1 MEQHKKSLENLDI
14 SGVQNISKD
23 ISGAALGELSLKN
36 LDKNLQILKEVGV
49 AEICKATKIASKNI
63 HSILEKR
70 YESLSRVHARGFI
83 QILEREYKIDLSAW
97 MKEFDK
103 VCVFK
108 EGVSE
113 EKNQETDPEETA
125 KKPLKVEL
133 DYSIN
138 QANTSLSKKSSK
150 WKPFVLVIGVIVI
163 VLAVVI
169 IQNSSSLKEEKER
182 ESAIKSG
189 TKKSSFDDA
198 NLAEENKPEPTP
210 KLEEKPKEQDKQEKP
225 KEQDKQ
231 EKPKEQ
237 DKQEKEAIKEYPN
250 TIYIIPKR
258 DIWVEVIDLNEK
270 KNSFQKVFK
279 KSYSLETKNHRLLLR
294 FGHGHLS
301 LKNNHQEQNY
311 NDSKTRRF
319 LYEPA
324 KGLTLINEAQY
335 KELQQ

>member
-1 MEQHKKSLENLDI
+1 MEQNKKSLENLDL
-14 SGVQNISKD
+14 SDVQNISKD
-23 ISGAALGELSLKN
+23 ISGAALEELSLKN

-49 AEICKATKIASKNI
+49 AEICKATRIASKNI

-169 IQNSSSLKEEKER
+169 IQNSSSLKEER
-182 ESAIKSG
+182 GQESAIKSG
-189 TKKSSFDDA
+189 VKKSSSNDA
-198 NLAEENKPEPTP
+198 NFAEENKLESTP
-210 KLEEKPKEQDKQEKP
+210 KLEEKL
-225 KEQDKQ
+225 
-231 EKPKEQ
+231 KEQ
-237 DKQEKEAIKEYPN
+237 DKQEKEAIKENPN
-250 TIYIIPKR
+250 TIYIIPKK
-258 DIWVEVIDLNEK
+258 DIWVEMIDLDEK

-279 KSYSLETKNHRLLLR
+279 KNYSLETKNHRLLLR

-301 LKNNHQEQNY
+301 LKNNNQEQNY
-311 NDSKTRRF
+311 NDSKARRF

-335 KELQQ
+335 KALQR

>member
-1 MEQHKKSLENLDI
+1 MEQNKKSLENLDL
-14 SGVQNISKD
+14 SDVQNISKD
-23 ISGAALGELSLKN
+23 ISGAALEELSLKN

-103 VCVFK
+103 ACAFK

-113 EKNQETDPEETA
+113 EQNQETDPEEKT
-125 KKPLKVEL
+125 KNPLKVEI

-138 QANTSLSKKSSK
+138 QVNTSLSKKSSK
-150 WKPFVLVIGVIVI
+150 WKPFALVLGVVVII
-163 VLAVVI
+163 LAVVI
-169 IQNSSSLKEEKER
+169 IQNSSSLKEER
-182 ESAIKSG
+182 GQESAIKSG
-189 TKKSSFDDA
+189 TKKNSFNKA
-198 NLAEENKPEPTP
+198 NPTEENKPEPTP
-210 KLEEKPKEQDKQEKP
+210 KLEEKPKEQDKQEK
-225 KEQDKQ
+225 
-231 EKPKEQ
+231 
-237 DKQEKEAIKEYPN
+237 EAIKEDPN
-250 TIYIIPKR
+250 TIYIIPKK
-258 DIWVEVIDLNEK
+258 DIWVEVIDLDEK

-279 KSYSLETKNHRLLLR
+279 KNYSLETKNHRLLLR

-301 LKNNHQEQNY
+301 LKNNHQEQEY
-311 NDSKTRRF
+311 NDGKTRRF
-319 LYEPA
+319 LYEPN

-335 KELQQ
+335 KALQQ

>member
-1 MEQHKKSLENLDI
+1 MEQNKKSLENLDL
-14 SGVQNISKD
+14 SDVQNISKD
-23 ISGAALGELSLKN
+23 ISGAALEELSLKN
-36 LDKNLQILKEVGV
+36 LDKNLQILR
-49 AEICKATKIASKNI
+49 EIGIQEIYKATKIASKNI
-63 HSILEKR
+63 NYILGKR

-108 EGVSE
+108 EGVGE
-113 EKNQETDPEETA
+113 EQNQETDHEEKT
-125 KKPLKVEL
+125 KNPLKVEI

-138 QANTSLSKKSSK
+138 QANIKLSKGLSK
-150 WKPFVLVIGVIVI
+150 WKPFVLVLGVVVI

-169 IQNSSSLKEEKER
+169 IQNSSSLKEEREQ

-189 TKKSSFDDA
+189 TKKSSF
-198 NLAEENKPEPTP
+198 NEVSPTEEKKLEPTP
-210 KLEEKPKEQDKQEKP
+210 KLEEKH
-225 KEQDKQ
+225 
-231 EKPKEQ
+231 KEQ
-237 DKQEKEAIKEYPN
+237 DKQEKEAIKEDPN
-250 TIYIIPKR
+250 TIYIIPKK
-258 DIWVEVIDLNEK
+258 DIWVEVVDLDEK

-279 KSYSLETKNHRLLLR
+279 KNYSLETKNHRLLLR

-301 LKNNHQEQNY
+301 LKNNHQEQEY
-311 NDSKTRRF
+311 NDGKTKRF
-319 LYEPA
+319 LYEPN

>member
-1 MEQHKKSLENLDI
+1 MEQNKKSLENLDL
-14 SGVQNISKD
+14 SDVQNVSKD
-23 ISGAALGELSLKN
+23 ISGAALEELSLKN
-36 LDKNLQILKEVGV
+36 LDKNLQILKEIGV

-103 VCVFK
+103 AYTFK

-113 EKNQETDPEETA
+113 EQNQETDPEEKT
-125 KKPLKVEL
+125 KNPLKVEI

-150 WKPFVLVIGVIVI
+150 WKPFVLVLGVVVI
-163 VLAVVI
+163 ILAVVI
-169 IQNSSSLKEEKER
+169 IQNSSSLKEER
-182 ESAIKSG
+182 GQESAIKSG
-189 TKKSSFDDA
+189 TKKNSFNKA
-198 NLAEENKPEPTP
+198 NPTEENKPEPTP
-210 KLEEKPKEQDKQEKP
+210 KLEEKPKEQDKQEK
-225 KEQDKQ
+225 EV
-231 EKPKEQ
+231 
-237 DKQEKEAIKEYPN
+237 IKEDPN
-250 TIYIIPKR
+250 TIYIIPKK
-258 DIWVEVIDLNEK
+258 DIWVEVVDLDEK

-279 KSYSLETKNHRLLLR
+279 KNYSLETKNHRLLLR

-301 LKNNHQEQNY
+301 LKNNHQEQEY
-311 NDSKTRRF
+311 NDGKTKRF
-319 LYEPA
+319 LYEPN

>member
-1 MEQHKKSLENLDI
+1 MEQHKKSLENLDL

-23 ISGAALGELSLKN
+23 ISGAALEELSLKN

-113 EKNQETDPEETA
+113 EKNQETDPEEIA

-169 IQNSSSLKEEKER
+169 VQNSSSLKEEKER

-210 KLEEKPKEQDKQEKP
+210 KLEEKPKEQDKQ
-225 KEQDKQ
+225 KQ
-231 EKPKEQ
+231 
-237 DKQEKEAIKEYPN
+237 EAIKEYPN

-258 DIWVEVIDLNEK
+258 DIWVEVIDLDEK

-319 LYEPA
+319 LYEPN

>member
-23 ISGAALGELSLKN
+23 ISGAALEELSLKN
-36 LDKNLQILKEVGV
+36 LDKNLQILKEIGV

-150 WKPFVLVIGVIVI
+150 WKPFVIVLGVIVI

-198 NLAEENKPEPTP
+198 NLENKPEPTP
-210 KLEEKPKEQDKQEKP
+210 KLE
-225 KEQDKQ
+225 

-250 TIYIIPKR
+250 TIYIIPKK
-258 DIWVEVIDLNEK
+258 DIWVEVVDLDEK

>member
-14 SGVQNISKD
+14 SDVQNISKD
-23 ISGAALGELSLKN
+23 ISGAALEELSLKN

-49 AEICKATKIASKNI
+49 TEICKATKIASKNI

-83 QILEREYKIDLSAW
+83 QILEREYKMDLSAW

-113 EKNQETDPEETA
+113 EKNQETSPEETA

-150 WKPFVLVIGVIVI
+150 WKPFVLVLGVIVI

-189 TKKSSFDDA
+189 TKKNSFDDA

-210 KLEEKPKEQDKQEKP
+210 KLEEKPKEQDKQEK
-225 KEQDKQ
+225 
-231 EKPKEQ
+231 
-237 DKQEKEAIKEYPN
+237 EAIKEDPN
-250 TIYIIPKR
+250 IIYIIPKR
-258 DIWVEVIDLNEK
+258 DIWVEVIDLDEK

-311 NDSKTRRF
+311 NDNKTRRF

>member
-23 ISGAALGELSLKN
+23 ISGAALEELSLKN

-133 DYSIN
+133 DYGIN

-150 WKPFVLVIGVIVI
+150 WKPFVLVIGVVVI

-189 TKKSSFDDA
+189 TKNTFNEA
-198 NLAEENKPEPTP
+198 NPTEENKPEPTP
-210 KLEEKPKEQDKQEKP
+210 KLE
-225 KEQDKQ
+225 

-258 DIWVEVIDLNEK
+258 DIWVEVIDLDEK

-324 KGLTLINEAQY
+324 KGLTLINETQY

>member
-1 MEQHKKSLENLDI
+1 MEQNKKSLENLDL
-14 SGVQNISKD
+14 SDVQNISKD
-23 ISGAALGELSLKN
+23 ISGAALEELSLKN

-103 VCVFK
+103 ACAFK

-113 EKNQETDPEETA
+113 EQNQETSPEETA

-150 WKPFVLVIGVIVI
+150 WKPFVLVLGVVVIILVIVT
-163 VLAVVI
+163 
-169 IQNSSSLKEEKER
+169 IQNSSSLKEEREQ

-189 TKKSSFDDA
+189 TKKNSSNKA
-198 NLAEENKPEPTP
+198 NPTEENKPEPTP
-210 KLEEKPKEQDKQEKP
+210 KLEEKPKEQDR
-225 KEQDKQ
+225 
-231 EKPKEQ
+231 
-237 DKQEKEAIKEYPN
+237 QEKEAIKEDPN
-250 TIYIIPKR
+250 TIYIIPKK
-258 DIWVEVIDLNEK
+258 DIWVEVIDLDEK

-279 KSYSLETKNHRLLLR
+279 KNYSLETKNHRLLLR

-301 LKNNHQEQNY
+301 LKNNHQEQDY

-319 LYEPA
+319 LYEPN

-335 KELQQ
+335 KELQR

>member
-23 ISGAALGELSLKN
+23 ISGAALEELSLKN

-49 AEICKATKIASKNI
+49 TEICKATKIASKNI

-97 MKEFDK
+97 MKEFNK
-103 VCVFK
+103 ACAFK

-210 KLEEKPKEQDKQEKP
+210 KLEEKPKEQDKQEK
-225 KEQDKQ
+225 EV
-231 EKPKEQ
+231 
-237 DKQEKEAIKEYPN
+237 IKEDPN

-258 DIWVEVIDLNEK
+258 DIWVEVIDLDEK

>member
-1 MEQHKKSLENLDI
+1 MEQNKKSLENLDL
-14 SGVQNISKD
+14 SDVQNISKD
-23 ISGAALGELSLKN
+23 ISGAALEELSLKN

-103 VCVFK
+103 ACTFK

-113 EKNQETDPEETA
+113 EQNQETDPEEKT
-125 KKPLKVEL
+125 KNPLKVEI

-150 WKPFVLVIGVIVI
+150 WKPFVLVLGVVVI

-169 IQNSSSLKEEKER
+169 IQNSSSLKEERGQEG
-182 ESAIKSG
+182 AIKSG
-189 TKKSSFDDA
+189 TKKNSFNKA
-198 NLAEENKPEPTP
+198 NPTEENKPEPTP
-210 KLEEKPKEQDKQEKP
+210 KLEEKPKEQDKQEK
-225 KEQDKQ
+225 
-231 EKPKEQ
+231 
-237 DKQEKEAIKEYPN
+237 EAIKEDPN
-250 TIYIIPKR
+250 TIYIIPKK
-258 DIWVEVIDLNEK
+258 DIWVEVVDLDEK

-279 KSYSLETKNHRLLLR
+279 KNYSLETKNHRLLLR

-301 LKNNHQEQNY
+301 LKNNHQEQEY
-311 NDSKTRRF
+311 NDGKTKRF
-319 LYEPA
+319 LYEPN

>member
-1 MEQHKKSLENLDI
+1 MEQNKKSLENLDL
-14 SGVQNISKD
+14 SDVQNISKD
-23 ISGAALGELSLKN
+23 ISGAALEELSLKN

-103 VCVFK
+103 ACAFK

-113 EKNQETDPEETA
+113 EQNQETNPEEKT
-125 KKPLKVEL
+125 KNPLKVEI

-138 QANTSLSKKSSK
+138 QANIKLSKGLSK
-150 WKPFVLVIGVIVI
+150 WKPFVLVLGVIVI

-169 IQNSSSLKEEKER
+169 IQNSSSLKEEKGQ
-182 ESAIKSG
+182 ESAIKSS
-189 TKKSSFDDA
+189 TKKNSFNKA
-198 NLAEENKPEPTP
+198 NPTEENKPEPTP
-210 KLEEKPKEQDKQEKP
+210 KPE
-225 KEQDKQ
+225 DKQ

-237 DKQEKEAIKEYPN
+237 DKQEKEAIKEDPN
-250 TIYIIPKR
+250 TIYIIPKK
-258 DIWVEVIDLNEK
+258 DIWVEVIDLDEK

-279 KSYSLETKNHRLLLR
+279 KNYSLETKNHRLLLR

-301 LKNNHQEQNY
+301 LKNNHQEQEY
-311 NDSKTRRF
+311 NDGKTKRF
-319 LYEPA
+319 LYEPN

>member
-1 MEQHKKSLENLDI
+1 MEQNKKSLENLDL
-14 SGVQNISKD
+14 SDVQNISKD
-23 ISGAALGELSLKN
+23 ISGAALEELSLKN

-103 VCVFK
+103 ACTFK
-108 EGVSE
+108 EGVRE
-113 EKNQETDPEETA
+113 EQNQETSPEETA
-125 KKPLKVEL
+125 KNPLKVEI

-150 WKPFVLVIGVIVI
+150 WKPFVLVLGVVVI

-169 IQNSSSLKEEKER
+169 IQNSSSLKEEREQ

-189 TKKSSFDDA
+189 TKKSSFNEA
-198 NLAEENKPEPTP
+198 NPTEENKPEPTP
-210 KLEEKPKEQDKQEKP
+210 KPEEKPKEQDKQG
-225 KEQDKQ
+225 
-231 EKPKEQ
+231 
-237 DKQEKEAIKEYPN
+237 KEAIKEDPN
-250 TIYIIPKR
+250 TIYIIPKK
-258 DIWVEVIDLNEK
+258 DIWVEVIDLDEK

-279 KSYSLETKNHRLLLR
+279 KNYSLETKNHRLLLR

-301 LKNNHQEQNY
+301 LKSNHQEQDY

-319 LYEPA
+319 LYEPN
-324 KGLTLINEAQY
+324 KGLTLINETQY

>member
-1 MEQHKKSLENLDI
+1 MEQNKKSLENLDL
-14 SGVQNISKD
+14 SDVQNISKD
-23 ISGAALGELSLKN
+23 ISGAALEELSLKN

-108 EGVSE
+108 ESVGE
-113 EKNQETDPEETA
+113 EKNQETSPEETA

-150 WKPFVLVIGVIVI
+150 WKPFILVLGVVVIILV
-163 VLAVVI
+163 VVI
-169 IQNSSSLKEEKER
+169 IQNSSSLKEER
-182 ESAIKSG
+182 GQESAIKSG
-189 TKKSSFDDA
+189 TKKSSFNEA
-198 NLAEENKPEPTP
+198 NPTEENKPEPTP
-210 KLEEKPKEQDKQEKP
+210 KPKEKQTEHDKQG
-225 KEQDKQ
+225 
-231 EKPKEQ
+231 
-237 DKQEKEAIKEYPN
+237 KEAIKEDPN

-258 DIWVEVIDLNEK
+258 DIWVEVIDLDEK

-279 KSYSLETKNHRLLLR
+279 KNYSLETKNHRLLLR

-301 LKNNHQEQNY
+301 LKNNHQEQDY

-319 LYEPA
+319 LYEPN

>member
-1 MEQHKKSLENLDI
+1 MEQNKKSLENLDL
-14 SGVQNISKD
+14 SDVQNVSKD
-23 ISGAALGELSLKN
+23 ISGAALEELSLKN

-103 VCVFK
+103 ACAFK

-113 EKNQETDPEETA
+113 EQNQETDPEEKT
-125 KKPLKVEL
+125 KNPLKVEI

-150 WKPFVLVIGVIVI
+150 WKPFVLVLGVVVI

-169 IQNSSSLKEEKER
+169 IQNSSSLKEER
-182 ESAIKSG
+182 GQESAIKSG
-189 TKKSSFDDA
+189 TKKSSFNKA
-198 NLAEENKPEPTP
+198 NPTEENKPEPTP
-210 KLEEKPKEQDKQEKP
+210 KLEEKPT
-225 KEQDKQ
+225 
-231 EKPKEQ
+231 EQ
-237 DKQEKEAIKEYPN
+237 DKQEKEAIKEDPN
-250 TIYIIPKR
+250 TIYIIPKK
-258 DIWVEVIDLNEK
+258 DIWVEVVDLDEK

-279 KSYSLETKNHRLLLR
+279 KNYSLETKNHRLLLR

-301 LKNNHQEQNY
+301 LKNNHQEQEY
-311 NDSKTRRF
+311 NDGKTKRF
-319 LYEPA
+319 LYEPN

>member
-23 ISGAALGELSLKN
+23 ISGAALEELSLKN

-49 AEICKATKIASKNI
+49 TEICKTTKIASKNI

-138 QANTSLSKKSSK
+138 QANTSLSKKTSK
-150 WKPFVLVIGVIVI
+150 WKPFVLVLGVVVI

-169 IQNSSSLKEEKER
+169 IQNSSSLKEEREQ

-198 NLAEENKPEPTP
+198 NLAEENKLEPTP
-210 KLEEKPKEQDKQEKP
+210 KLE
-225 KEQDKQ
+225 

-258 DIWVEVIDLNEK
+258 DIWVEVIDLDEK

>member
-14 SGVQNISKD
+14 SDVQNISKD
-23 ISGAALGELSLKN
+23 ISGAALEELSLKN

-49 AEICKATKIASKNI
+49 TEICKATKIASKNI

-70 YESLSRVHARGFI
+70 YESLSRVNARGFI
-83 QILEREYKIDLSAW
+83 QILEREYKMDLSTW
-97 MKEFDK
+97 MKEFNK
-103 VCVFK
+103 ACVFK

-150 WKPFVLVIGVIVI
+150 WKPFVLVVGVVVI

-169 IQNSSSLKEEKER
+169 IQNSSSLKEERER

-189 TKKSSFDDA
+189 TKKNSFNDA
-198 NLAEENKPEPTP
+198 NLAEENKLEPTP
-210 KLEEKPKEQDKQEKP
+210 KLEEKPKEQDKQEK
-225 KEQDKQ
+225 
-231 EKPKEQ
+231 
-237 DKQEKEAIKEYPN
+237 EAIKEDPN

-258 DIWVEVIDLNEK
+258 DIWVEVVDLDEK
-270 KNSFQKVFK
+270 KKSFQKVFK

-311 NDSKTRRF
+311 NDNKTRRF

>member
-1 MEQHKKSLENLDI
+1 MEQHKKSLENLDL
-14 SGVQNISKD
+14 SDVQNISKD
-23 ISGAALGELSLKN
+23 ISGAALEELSLKN
-36 LDKNLQILKEVGV
+36 LDKNLQILREIGV

-108 EGVSE
+108 EGVGE
-113 EKNQETDPEETA
+113 EQNQETNPEETA
-125 KKPLKVEL
+125 KNPLKVEI

-138 QANTSLSKKSSK
+138 QANIKLSKGLSK
-150 WKPFVLVIGVIVI
+150 WKPFVLVLGVVVI

-169 IQNSSSLKEEKER
+169 IQNSSSLKEEREQ

-189 TKKSSFDDA
+189 TKKSSFNKA
-198 NLAEENKPEPTP
+198 NPTEENKPEPTP
-210 KLEEKPKEQDKQEKP
+210 KLEEKLKEQNKR
-225 KEQDKQ
+225 
-231 EKPKEQ
+231 
-237 DKQEKEAIKEYPN
+237 EKEAIKENPN
-250 TIYIIPKR
+250 TIYIIPKK
-258 DIWVEVIDLNEK
+258 DVWVEMIDLDEK

-279 KSYSLETKNHRLLLR
+279 KNYSLETKNHRLLLR

-301 LKNNHQEQNY
+301 LKNNHQEQEY

-319 LYEPA
+319 LYEPN

-335 KELQQ
+335 KELQR

>member
-1 MEQHKKSLENLDI
+1 MEQDKKSLENLDI
-14 SGVQNISKD
+14 SDVQNISKD
-23 ISGAALGELSLKN
+23 ISGAALEELSLKN

-49 AEICKATKIASKNI
+49 AEICKATRIASKNI

-103 VCVFK
+103 ACAFK

-113 EKNQETDPEETA
+113 EQNQETDHEEKT
-125 KKPLKVEL
+125 KNPLKVEI

-138 QANTSLSKKSSK
+138 QANIKLSKGLSK
-150 WKPFVLVIGVIVI
+150 WKPFVLVLGVIVI
-163 VLAVVI
+163 VLAIVI
-169 IQNSSSLKEEKER
+169 VQNSSSLKEER
-182 ESAIKSG
+182 GQESAIKSG
-189 TKKSSFDDA
+189 TKKNSFNKA
-198 NLAEENKPEPTP
+198 NLAEENKLEPTP
-210 KLEEKPKEQDKQEKP
+210 KPEEKQT
-225 KEQDKQ
+225 
-231 EKPKEQ
+231 EQ
-237 DKQEKEAIKEYPN
+237 DKQEKEAIKENPN
-250 TIYIIPKR
+250 TIYIIPKK
-258 DIWVEVIDLNEK
+258 DVWVEVIDLDEK

-279 KSYSLETKNHRLLLR
+279 KNYFLETKNHRLLLR

-301 LKNNHQEQNY
+301 LKSNHQEQDY

-319 LYEPA
+319 LYEPN

-335 KELQQ
+335 KELQR

>member
-23 ISGAALGELSLKN
+23 ISGAALEELSLKN

-49 AEICKATKIASKNI
+49 TEICKATKIASKNI

-198 NLAEENKPEPTP
+198 NPTEENKPEPTP
-210 KLEEKPKEQDKQEKP
+210 KLEEKPKEQDKQEK
-225 KEQDKQ
+225 
-231 EKPKEQ
+231 
-237 DKQEKEAIKEYPN
+237 EAIKENPN

-258 DIWVEVIDLNEK
+258 DVWVEVIDLDEK

-279 KSYSLETKNHRLLLR
+279 KNYLLETKNHRLLLR

-319 LYEPA
+319 LYEPN

>member
-23 ISGAALGELSLKN
+23 ISGAALEELSLKN

-49 AEICKATKIASKNI
+49 TEICKATKIASKNI

-83 QILEREYKIDLSAW
+83 QILEREYKMDLSAW
-97 MKEFDK
+97 MKEFNK
-103 VCVFK
+103 ACVFK

-150 WKPFVLVIGVIVI
+150 WKPFVLVLGVVVI

-169 IQNSSSLKEEKER
+169 IQNSSSLKEERER

-189 TKKSSFDDA
+189 TKKNSFNDA

-210 KLEEKPKEQDKQEKP
+210 KLEEKPKEQDKQEK
-225 KEQDKQ
+225 
-231 EKPKEQ
+231 
-237 DKQEKEAIKEYPN
+237 EAIKEDPN

-258 DIWVEVIDLNEK
+258 DIWVEVIDLDEK

-311 NDSKTRRF
+311 NDNKTRRF

>member
-1 MEQHKKSLENLDI
+1 MEQNKKSLENLDL
-14 SGVQNISKD
+14 SDVQNISKD
-23 ISGAALGELSLKN
+23 ISGAALEELSLKN
-36 LDKNLQILKEVGV
+36 LDKNLQILKEVGA
-49 AEICKATKIASKNI
+49 AEICKATRIASKNI

-70 YESLSRVHARGFI
+70 YESLSKVHARGFI

-103 VCVFK
+103 ACTFK

-113 EKNQETDPEETA
+113 EQNQETDPEEKT
-125 KKPLKVEL
+125 KNPLKVEI

-150 WKPFVLVIGVIVI
+150 WKPFVLVLGVVVI
-163 VLAVVI
+163 ILVVVI
-169 IQNSSSLKEEKER
+169 IQNSSSLKEER
-182 ESAIKSG
+182 GQESAIKSS
-189 TKKSSFDDA
+189 TKNTFNES
-198 NLAEENKPEPTP
+198 NPTEENKPETTP
-210 KLEEKPKEQDKQEKP
+210 KLEEKHKEQDKTEK
-225 KEQDKQ
+225 K
-231 EKPKEQ
+231 
-237 DKQEKEAIKEYPN
+237 AIKENPN

-258 DIWVEVIDLNEK
+258 DIWVEVVDLDEK

-279 KSYSLETKNHRLLLR
+279 KNYPLETKNHRLLLR

-301 LKNNHQEQNY
+301 LKNNHQEQDY

-319 LYEPA
+319 LYEPN

>member
-23 ISGAALGELSLKN
+23 ISGAALEELSLKN

-49 AEICKATKIASKNI
+49 TEICKATKIASKNI

-97 MKEFDK
+97 MKEFNK

-150 WKPFVLVIGVIVI
+150 WKPFVLVLGVVVI

-210 KLEEKPKEQDKQEKP
+210 KLEEKPKEQDKQEK
-225 KEQDKQ
+225 ET
-231 EKPKEQ
+231 
-237 DKQEKEAIKEYPN
+237 IKEYPN

-258 DIWVEVIDLNEK
+258 DIWVEVIDLDEK

-294 FGHGHLS
+294 FGHWHLS

>member
-1 MEQHKKSLENLDI
+1 MEQNKKSLENLDL
-14 SGVQNISKD
+14 SDVQNISKD
-23 ISGAALGELSLKN
+23 ISGAALEELSLKN
-36 LDKNLQILKEVGV
+36 LDKNLQILREIGV

-70 YESLSRVHARGFI
+70 YESLSKVHARGFI

-108 EGVSE
+108 EGVGE
-113 EKNQETDPEETA
+113 EKNQETNPEETA

-150 WKPFVLVIGVIVI
+150 WKPFVIVLGVIVI
-163 VLAVVI
+163 ILAVVI
-169 IQNSSSLKEEKER
+169 IQNSSSLKEEREQ

-189 TKKSSFDDA
+189 TKKNSFNEA
-198 NLAEENKPEPTP
+198 NPTEENKPEPTP
-210 KLEEKPKEQDKQEKP
+210 KPEEKLKEH
-225 KEQDKQ
+225 
-231 EKPKEQ
+231 
-237 DKQEKEAIKEYPN
+237 DKQEKEAIKEDPN

-258 DIWVEVIDLNEK
+258 DIWVEVIDLDEK

-279 KSYSLETKNHRLLLR
+279 KNYSLETKNHRLLLR

-301 LKNNHQEQNY
+301 LKNNHQEQDY

-319 LYEPA
+319 LYEPN

>member
-23 ISGAALGELSLKN
+23 ISGAALEELSLKN

-83 QILEREYKIDLSAW
+83 QILEREYKMDLSAW

-150 WKPFVLVIGVIVI
+150 WKPFVLVLGVVVI
-163 VLAVVI
+163 VLVVVI
-169 IQNSSSLKEEKER
+169 IQNNFSLKEERER

-189 TKKSSFDDA
+189 TKKNSFNDA
-198 NLAEENKPEPTP
+198 NLIEENKLEPTP
-210 KLEEKPKEQDKQEKP
+210 KLEEKPKEQDKQEK
-225 KEQDKQ
+225 
-231 EKPKEQ
+231 
-237 DKQEKEAIKEYPN
+237 EAIKEDPN

-258 DIWVEVIDLNEK
+258 DIWVEVIDLDEK

-335 KELQQ
+335 KVLQQ

>member
-1 MEQHKKSLENLDI
+1 MEQHKKSLENLDL

-23 ISGAALGELSLKN
+23 ISGAALEELSLKN

-49 AEICKATKIASKNI
+49 TEICKATKIASKNI

-189 TKKSSFDDA
+189 TKKSSSNDA

-210 KLEEKPKEQDKQEKP
+210 KLE
-225 KEQDKQ
+225 

-258 DIWVEVIDLNEK
+258 DIWVEVIDLDEK

>member
-1 MEQHKKSLENLDI
+1 MEQNKKSLENLDL
-14 SGVQNISKD
+14 SDVQNISKD
-23 ISGAALGELSLKN
+23 ISGAALEELSLKN

-103 VCVFK
+103 ACAFK

-113 EKNQETDPEETA
+113 EQNQETDPEEKT
-125 KKPLKVEL
+125 KNPLKVEI

-150 WKPFVLVIGVIVI
+150 WKPFVVVLGVVVII
-163 VLAVVI
+163 LAVVI
-169 IQNSSSLKEEKER
+169 IQNSSSLKEER
-182 ESAIKSG
+182 GQESAIKSG
-189 TKKSSFDDA
+189 TKKNSF
-198 NLAEENKPEPTP
+198 NKVNPTEENKLEPTP
-210 KLEEKPKEQDKQEKP
+210 KLEEKPT
-225 KEQDKQ
+225 
-231 EKPKEQ
+231 EQ
-237 DKQEKEAIKEYPN
+237 DKQEKEAIKEDPN
-250 TIYIIPKR
+250 TIYIIPKK
-258 DIWVEVIDLNEK
+258 DIWVEVIDLDEK

-279 KSYSLETKNHRLLLR
+279 KNYSLETKNHRLLLR

-301 LKNNHQEQNY
+301 LKNNHQEQEY
-311 NDSKTRRF
+311 NDGKTKRF
-319 LYEPA
+319 LYEPN

>member
-1 MEQHKKSLENLDI
+1 MEQHKKSLENLDL
-14 SGVQNISKD
+14 SDVQNISKD
-23 ISGAALGELSLKN
+23 ISGAALEELSLKN

-49 AEICKATKIASKNI
+49 EEICKATKIASKNI
-63 HSILEKR
+63 RSILEKR

-103 VCVFK
+103 ACAFK
-108 EGVSE
+108 EGASE
-113 EKNQETDPEETA
+113 EQNQETDPEETA

-150 WKPFVLVIGVIVI
+150 WKPFVLVLGVVVI

-169 IQNSSSLKEEKER
+169 VQNSSSLKEER
-182 ESAIKSG
+182 GQESAIKSG
-189 TKKSSFDDA
+189 TKKNSFNKA
-198 NLAEENKPEPTP
+198 NLAEENKLEPTP
-210 KLEEKPKEQDKQEKP
+210 KPEE
-225 KEQDKQ
+225 KQ

-237 DKQEKEAIKEYPN
+237 DKQEKEAIKEDPN

-258 DIWVEVIDLNEK
+258 DIWVEVIDLDEK

-279 KSYSLETKNHRLLLR
+279 KNYSLETKNHRLLLR

-301 LKNNHQEQNY
+301 LKNNHQEQEY
-311 NDSKTRRF
+311 NDGKTKRF

>member
-1 MEQHKKSLENLDI
+1 MEQHKKSLENLDL
-14 SGVQNISKD
+14 SDVQNISKD
-23 ISGAALGELSLKN
+23 ISGAALEELSLKN

-49 AEICKATKIASKNI
+49 TEICKATKIASKNI

-83 QILEREYKIDLSAW
+83 QILEREYKIDLSTW

-138 QANTSLSKKSSK
+138 QANTSLSKKTSK
-150 WKPFVLVIGVIVI
+150 WKPFVLVLGVIVI
-163 VLAVVI
+163 ILAVVI
-169 IQNSSSLKEEKER
+169 IQNSSSLKEER
-182 ESAIKSG
+182 GQESAIKSG
-189 TKKSSFDDA
+189 TKNTFNEA
-198 NLAEENKPEPTP
+198 NPTEENKPELTP
-210 KLEEKPKEQDKQEKP
+210 KLEEKQTEQDKQ
-225 KEQDKQ
+225 KQ
-231 EKPKEQ
+231 
-237 DKQEKEAIKEYPN
+237 EAIKENPN
-250 TIYIIPKR
+250 TIYIIPKK
-258 DIWVEVIDLNEK
+258 DIWVEVVDLDEK

-279 KSYSLETKNHRLLLR
+279 KNYPLETKNHRLLLH

-301 LKNNHQEQNY
+301 LKNNHQKQDY
-311 NDSKTRRF
+311 NDSKARRF
-319 LYEPA
+319 LYEPN

>member
-23 ISGAALGELSLKN
+23 ISGAALEELSLKN

-49 AEICKATKIASKNI
+49 TEICKATKIASKNI

-150 WKPFVLVIGVIVI
+150 WKPFVLVLGVIVI

-169 IQNSSSLKEEKER
+169 IQNSSSLKEERER

-189 TKKSSFDDA
+189 TKKNSFNDA
-198 NLAEENKPEPTP
+198 NLIEENKPEPTP
-210 KLEEKPKEQDKQEKP
+210 KLEEKPKEQDKQEK
-225 KEQDKQ
+225 
-231 EKPKEQ
+231 
-237 DKQEKEAIKEYPN
+237 EAIKEDPN

-258 DIWVEVIDLNEK
+258 DIWVEVIDLDEK

-324 KGLTLINEAQY
+324 KGLTLINETQY

>member
-1 MEQHKKSLENLDI
+1 MEQNKKSLENLDL
-14 SGVQNISKD
+14 SDVQNISKD
-23 ISGAALGELSLKN
+23 ISGAALEKLSLKN

-108 EGVSE
+108 EGVGE
-113 EKNQETDPEETA
+113 EKNQETSPEETA

-138 QANTSLSKKSSK
+138 QANTSLSKKTSK
-150 WKPFVLVIGVIVI
+150 WKPFVIVLGVIVI
-163 VLAVVI
+163 VLVVVI
-169 IQNSSSLKEEKER
+169 IQNSSSLKEEREQ

-189 TKKSSFDDA
+189 TKKNSFNEA
-198 NLAEENKPEPTP
+198 NPTEENKPEPTP
-210 KLEEKPKEQDKQEKP
+210 KPEEKPKEHDKQG
-225 KEQDKQ
+225 
-231 EKPKEQ
+231 
-237 DKQEKEAIKEYPN
+237 KEAIKENPN
-250 TIYIIPKR
+250 TIYIIPKK
-258 DIWVEVIDLNEK
+258 DIWVEVIDLDEK

-279 KSYSLETKNHRLLLR
+279 KNYSLETKNHRLLLR

-301 LKNNHQEQNY
+301 LKSNHQKQDY

-319 LYEPA
+319 LYEPN

>member
-1 MEQHKKSLENLDI
+1 MEQHKKSLENLDL

-23 ISGAALGELSLKN
+23 ISGVALEELSLKN

-49 AEICKATKIASKNI
+49 TEICKATKIASKNI

-108 EGVSE
+108 EGVKEGVSE

-150 WKPFVLVIGVIVI
+150 WKPFVLVLGVIVI

-182 ESAIKSG
+182 ESAIESG
-189 TKKSSFDDA
+189 TKKSSFNDA

-210 KLEEKPKEQDKQEKP
+210 KLE
-225 KEQDKQ
+225 

-258 DIWVEVIDLNEK
+258 DIWVEVIDLDEK

>member
-1 MEQHKKSLENLDI
+1 MEQNKKSLENLDI
-14 SGVQNISKD
+14 SDVQNISKD
-23 ISGAALGELSLKN
+23 ISGAALEELSLKN
-36 LDKNLQILKEVGV
+36 LDKNLQILREVGV

-70 YESLSRVHARGFI
+70 YESLSKVHARGFI
-83 QILEREYKIDLSAW
+83 QILEREYKIDLSTW

-108 EGVSE
+108 EGVGK
-113 EKNQETDPEETA
+113 EKNQETNSEETA

-150 WKPFVLVIGVIVI
+150 WKPFVIVLGVIVI
-163 VLAVVI
+163 ILVVVI
-169 IQNSSSLKEEKER
+169 IQNSSSLKEEREQ

-189 TKKSSFDDA
+189 TKKNSFNEA
-198 NLAEENKPEPTP
+198 NPTEENKPEPMP
-210 KLEEKPKEQDKQEKP
+210 KPKEKPKEHDKQG
-225 KEQDKQ
+225 
-231 EKPKEQ
+231 
-237 DKQEKEAIKEYPN
+237 KEAIKEDPN
-250 TIYIIPKR
+250 TIYIIPKK
-258 DIWVEVIDLNEK
+258 DIWVEVVDLDEK

-279 KSYSLETKNHRLLLR
+279 KNYPLETKNHRLLLR

-301 LKNNHQEQNY
+301 LKNNHQEQDY

-319 LYEPA
+319 LYEPN

>member
-1 MEQHKKSLENLDI
+1 MEQNKKSLENLDL
-14 SGVQNISKD
+14 SDVQNVSKD
-23 ISGAALGELSLKN
+23 ISGAALEELSLKN

-103 VCVFK
+103 ACAFK

-113 EKNQETDPEETA
+113 EQNQETDPEEKT
-125 KKPLKVEL
+125 KNPLKVEI

-150 WKPFVLVIGVIVI
+150 WKPFVVVLGVVVII
-163 VLAVVI
+163 LAVVI
-169 IQNSSSLKEEKER
+169 IQNSSSLKEER
-182 ESAIKSG
+182 GQESAIKSG
-189 TKKSSFDDA
+189 TKKNSF
-198 NLAEENKPEPTP
+198 NKVNPTEENKLEPTP
-210 KLEEKPKEQDKQEKP
+210 KLEEKPKEQDKQEK
-225 KEQDKQ
+225 
-231 EKPKEQ
+231 
-237 DKQEKEAIKEYPN
+237 EAIKEDPN
-250 TIYIIPKR
+250 TIYIIPKK
-258 DIWVEVIDLNEK
+258 DIWVEVIDLDEK

-279 KSYSLETKNHRLLLR
+279 KNYSLETKNHRLLLR

-301 LKNNHQEQNY
+301 LKNNHQEQEY
-311 NDSKTRRF
+311 NDGKTKRF
-319 LYEPA
+319 LYEPN

>member
-1 MEQHKKSLENLDI
+1 MEQNKKSLENLDL
-14 SGVQNISKD
+14 SDVQNISKD
-23 ISGAALGELSLKN
+23 ISGAALEELSLKN

-83 QILEREYKIDLSAW
+83 QILEREYKIDLSTW

-103 VCVFK
+103 ACAFK

-113 EKNQETDPEETA
+113 EQNQETSPEETA

-150 WKPFVLVIGVIVI
+150 WKPFVIVLGVVVII
-163 VLAVVI
+163 LAVVI
-169 IQNSSSLKEEKER
+169 IQNSSSLKEER
-182 ESAIKSG
+182 GQESAIKSD
-189 TKKSSFDDA
+189 TKNSSF
-198 NLAEENKPEPTP
+198 NEVNPAEEKKLEPTP
-210 KLEEKPKEQDKQEKP
+210 KLEEKPKEQDKQG
-225 KEQDKQ
+225 
-231 EKPKEQ
+231 
-237 DKQEKEAIKEYPN
+237 KEAIKENPN

-258 DIWVEVIDLNEK
+258 DIWVEVIDLDEK

-279 KSYSLETKNHRLLLR
+279 KSYPLEAKNHRLLLR
-294 FGHGHLS
+294 FGHGHLI
-301 LKNNHQEQNY
+301 LKNNHQEQDY

-319 LYEPA
+319 LYEPN

-335 KELQQ
+335 KALQQ

>member
-1 MEQHKKSLENLDI
+1 MEQNKKSLENLDL
-14 SGVQNISKD
+14 SDVQHVSKD
-23 ISGAALGELSLKN
+23 ISGAALEELSLKN

-70 YESLSRVHARGFI
+70 YESLSKVHARGFI

-108 EGVSE
+108 EGVGE
-113 EKNQETDPEETA
+113 EKNQETNPEETA

-150 WKPFVLVIGVIVI
+150 WKPFVIVLGVIVI
-163 VLAVVI
+163 ILVI
-169 IQNSSSLKEEKER
+169 VTIQNSSSLKEEREQ

-189 TKKSSFDDA
+189 TKKNSF
-198 NLAEENKPEPTP
+198 NKVNPTEENKPEPTP
-210 KLEEKPKEQDKQEKP
+210 KPEEKPT
-225 KEQDKQ
+225 
-231 EKPKEQ
+231 EQ
-237 DKQEKEAIKEYPN
+237 DKQEKEAIKEDPN
-250 TIYIIPKR
+250 TIYIIPKK
-258 DIWVEVIDLNEK
+258 DIWVEVIDLDEK

-279 KSYSLETKNHRLLLR
+279 KNYSLETKNHRLLLR

-301 LKNNHQEQNY
+301 LKSNHQEQEY

-319 LYEPA
+319 LYEPN

-335 KELQQ
+335 KELQR